1 MSKLLNVS
9 IQQSSNF
16 RGAFEVHATFEVPTN
31 VNGWL
36 RTHQEGGPVTRTE
49 VIPCANKRTAVHV
62 SERLRQTRHA
72 VGTPSP
78 DDLETICGCNTG
90 GLGNTPAVTWLLTG
104 RVERVHNWATARALK
119 ESHPP
124 REVLASA
131 VF

>member
-16 RGAFEVHATFEVPTN
+16 REAFEVHATYTDS
-31 VNGWL
+31 
-36 RTHQEGGPVTRTE
+36 TE

-62 SERLRQTRHA
+62 SERLRQTRHV

-90 GLGNTPAVTWLLTG
+90 GLGNTPAITWLLTG

-119 ESHPP
+119 DSHPAQ
-124 REVLASA
+124 EVLASA

>member
-1 MSKLLNVS
+1 MSNLINVS

-16 RGAFEVHATFEVPTN
+16 RGAFEVHATYRAATN
-31 VNGWL
+31 VNGWG
-36 RTHQEGGPVTRTE
+36 RTHAEGPLPTFTE

-72 VGTPSP
+72 VAAPSP

-124 REVLASA
+124 QEVLASA